1 MSEEV
6 DDIPDGPLLTEVEAA
21 KDLKVSRS
29 FLAKASM
36 NGTGPEF
43 INAVQPFATRRARSR
58 STKQRRRLPPRRNTP
73 SASATALVSRSRPAG
88 LGVVGKSRDRSH
100 RGPPR
105 YRPTSSKDIAPVS
118 VAWVGSARGSPNPLR
133 GNPGQRGFA
142 VTKSG
147 SCRASVGYR
156 LCAHTRYSRCL
167 MLRSNPDVRQKGAPA
182 ARGPSRITFRSA
194 GCDAKGDICQMF

>member
-6 DDIPDGPLLTEVEAA
+6 DDIPDGPLLTEAEAA

-58 STKQRRRLPPRRNTP
+58 STKQRRRVPPRRNTP

-133 GNPGQRGFA
+133 GNPGTECTRGARNDYPRHNA
-142 VTKSG
+142 V
-147 SCRASVGYR
+147 
-156 LCAHTRYSRCL
+156 RCDFGKT
-167 MLRSNPDVRQKGAPA
+167 SAPA
-182 ARGPSRITFRSA
+182 FGTDLACASMGRQHCCWTPNRLPRLAQET
-194 GCDAKGDICQMF
+194 